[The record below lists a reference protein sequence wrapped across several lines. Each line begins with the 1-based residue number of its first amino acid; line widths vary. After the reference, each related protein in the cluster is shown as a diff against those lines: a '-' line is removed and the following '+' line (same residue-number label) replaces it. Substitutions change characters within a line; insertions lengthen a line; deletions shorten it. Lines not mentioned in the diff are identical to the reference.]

1 LIIIII
7 IIVCL
12 LRYVF
17 DVIKP
22 PKKNTPPKQPTP
34 QPETIPP
41 QPETIPP
48 QPETIPP
55 IEPLPAP
62 DIVLLKGPDISKS
75 METQTHKIESDEF
88 TIAFWHKA
96 IKPEENITEVN
107 YSVECISDNK
117 KLRMMPSN
125 VIFINDSSII
135 EFSDPNTTSLS
146 EYNNCL
152 IYNDKY
158 DNKQYLDLYNNDCFL
173 KIAFYLGDNYFNTS
187 PNLYV
192 EMKNKENNYIRINM
206 NDVMKTHDNKYNF
219 YVVQYKLIGGNYS
232 ILTYINGK
240 LSQNVPIDVKIP
252 PNSYLHRRDYYYYY
266 YYSESNNLYYYK
278 KALTESQI
286 QELYKVSNPTGV
298 VDSESFE
305 LMKTQIGSNY
315 KNDIVSNKVESDKSN
330 KLFPF
335 ILDPLLNFS
344 K

>member
-1 LIIIII
+1 
-7 IIVCL
+7 
-12 LRYVF
+12 
-17 DVIKP
+17 
-22 PKKNTPPKQPTP
+22 
-34 QPETIPP
+34 
-41 QPETIPP
+41 
-48 QPETIPP
+48 
-55 IEPLPAP
+55 
-62 DIVLLKGPDISKS
+62 
-75 METQTHKIESDEF
+75 
-88 TIAFWHKA
+88 
-96 IKPEENITEVN
+96 
-107 YSVECISDNK
+107 
-117 KLRMMPSN
+117 
-125 VIFINDSSII
+125 
-135 EFSDPNTTSLS
+135 
-146 EYNNCL
+146 
-152 IYNDKY
+152 
-158 DNKQYLDLYNNDCFL
+158 
-173 KIAFYLGDNYFNTS
+173 
-187 PNLYV
+187 
-192 EMKNKENNYIRINM
+192 M